1 MIEKL
6 IHELEKAKNEF
17 SDVRKCICIDSAN
30 VYLIDEKT
38 KLSIADYIDSLGSP
52 FDPYFAHCYLEP
64 GKITTIKDI
73 YIHCLECDIKRNLVN
88 DYIKGLNSEV
98 NKDLYEKFGLNF
110 DIK

>member
-6 IHELEKAKNEF
+6 ILELEKVKKEF
-17 SDVRKCICIDSAN
+17 WDDRKCICIDSAN
-30 VYLIDEKT
+30 VYLVDEKK
-38 KLSIADYIDSLGSP
+38 KLSIADYISSFGSS

-64 GKITTIKDI
+64 GKVTTIKEI
-73 YIHCLECDIKRNLVN
+73 YIHCLECDIKRKLVN